1 MQIFSILEACKTSGQ
16 QSVGQKKLG
25 MRTFSTDGGVS
36 LLVSS
41 RNILIIKLLHL

>member
-1 MQIFSILEACKTSGQ
+1 MQVFSILEACKTSGQ

-36 LLVSS
+36 LLMPS
-41 RNILIIKLLHL
+41 RNTLNIKLLYL